1 MCVKDLIM
9 AVPGGMFKDSSARMY
24 SRDIAIEYDARRA
37 HRLLAE
43 KRKEVF
49 MDARICKYA
58 SALVLSAALGMAGC
72 VKDGVFTDHV
82 TGPST
87 LTPALVTVEPAAVL
101 PVFLSSPFCGTLP
114 LFQTGFTL
122 VFRADQD
129 LFISG
134 FGFEFLDGFG
144 VRSAPTLISTSST
157 FAPLVPVPL
166 PSSSPVP
173 IPGVSSFNGLML
185 SRGSSRTLPML
196 LQFGCGVPASGTLT
210 VSVNTASRGTADV
223 TQVSVRIVG

>member
-1 MCVKDLIM
+1 MCVKKLIM
-9 AVPGGMFKDSSARMY
+9 AVPDGMFKDSSARQY

-43 KRKEVF
+43 KREEVF

-58 SALVLSAALGMAGC
+58 AGFVLLASLGMAGC
-72 VKDGVFTDHV
+72 DNDGGSTGHL
-82 TGPST
+82 TGPGTVTS
-87 LTPALVTVEPAAVL
+87 ALVMVEPAAVL
-101 PVFLSSPFCGTLP
+101 PTFVASPFCFTATP
-114 LFQTGFTL
+114 FQAGFTL
-122 VFRADQD
+122 LFRADQD
-129 LFISG
+129 LFING

-144 VRSAPTLISTSST
+144 VRSVPTLISTSST

-173 IPGVSSFNGLML
+173 IPGVSSFNGLIV

-196 LQFGCGVPASGTLT
+196 LQFGCGVPALGTLF
-210 VSVNTASRGTADV
+210 VNVNTTRGGAVGV
-223 TQVSVRIVG
+223 TRLSVRIVG